1 MPISFLILTYNSS
14 SYIYSLLDSL
24 SDKVGNSIRKGEYEI
39 IIFDNASSDDT
50 TDKISKYL
58 KDKKE
63 WDGHIQFVKNSQ
75 NLGYA
80 KGINMAAKKAKGDL
94 LVVINPDAELIE
106 ADFKL
111 LIDSFEK
118 DKKMAAAGLRLVNLQ
133 GKNEKTAGKFYN
145 PLTFLLFSLG
155 LENLF
160 NIRFAPE
167 ESMTVD
173 YVSGGFIAIR
183 KETFEQLKGYDED
196 YFMYVEDMDL
206 CYRIK
211 KMGMKTVYMPS
222 AIIRH
227 AGQGS
232 SSREFAIVNIYRGL
246 QIFYTKHSS
255 LMMQQYVKNLLSL
268 KAALIIF
275 ISTALGKRDLVSV
288 YSHALKTIV

>member
-58 KDKKE
+58 KDRKE

-106 ADFKL
+106 ADFGL
-111 LIDSFEK
+111 LIDSFEQ

-167 ESMTVD
+167 ELMTVD